1 MTDIVRTD
9 GVLGGEPRLDGHRI
23 SVLQVADMVLEAGH
37 QPEYVADQLD
47 ISLAEVHSA
56 LAYYYEHPS
65 EMDEIR
71 ERHDRLESELAER
84 TATPDH
90 VEQ

>member
-23 SVLQVADMVLEAGH
+23 SVLQVADMVLEADH
-37 QPEYVADQLD
+37 EPEYVADQLG
-47 ISLAEVHSA
+47 ISLADVHSA
-56 LAYYYEHPS
+56 LAYYYEHPD
-65 EMDEIR
+65 EMDAIR
-71 ERHDRLESELAER
+71 ERHNHLETKLAER
-84 TATPDH
+84 AATPDH

>member
-23 SVLQVADMVLEAGH
+23 SVLQVVDMVLEADH
-37 QPEYVADQLD
+37 EPEYVADQLG
-47 ISLAEVHSA
+47 ISLADVHSA
-56 LAYYYEHPS
+56 LAYYYEHPD
-65 EMDEIR
+65 EMDAIR
-71 ERHDRLESELAER
+71 ERHDHLETKLSERAV
-84 TATPDH
+84 TPDH

>member
-56 LAYYYEHPS
+56 LAYYYEYPG

>member
-9 GVLGGEPRLDGHRI
+9 GVLGSDPRLDGHRI

-37 QPEYVADQLD
+37 QPEYVADQFD
-47 ISLAEVHSA
+47 ISLADVHSA
-56 LAYYYEHPS
+56 LAYYYEHPD
-65 EMDEIR
+65 EMDAVR
-71 ERHDRLESELAER
+71 ERHDRLEDELAER

>member
-37 QPEYVADQLD
+37 EPEYVADQLG
-47 ISLAEVHSA
+47 ISLADVHSA
-56 LAYYYEHPS
+56 LAYYYEHPD
-65 EMDEIR
+65 EMDATR
-71 ERHDRLESELAER
+71 ERHDHLETKLAER
-84 TATPDH
+84 AVAP
-90 VEQ
+90 E